1 MFFFSCFTSSIAFL
15 TQNLSKC
22 KPVYILFKIYT
33 AAMLCYAESI
43 NGYFL
48 VLPNVDLKLLLT
60 DAKRQKKGMS
70 GSGKSVRIRKF
81 STAIFVTNVVQEKE
95 TKIKPKI
102 AVEHD

>member
-1 MFFFSCFTSSIAFL
+1 
-15 TQNLSKC
+15 
-22 KPVYILFKIYT
+22 
-33 AAMLCYAESI
+33 MLCYAESI

-60 DAKRQKKGMS
+60 DAKRQKKRH
-70 GSGKSVRIRKF
+70 VRIGKKCPHQE
-81 STAIFVTNVVQEKE
+81 IFRRNFQEKE

>member
-1 MFFFSCFTSSIAFL
+1 
-15 TQNLSKC
+15 
-22 KPVYILFKIYT
+22 
-33 AAMLCYAESI
+33 MLCYAESI

-60 DAKRQKKGMS
+60 DAKRQKKACPDRE
-70 GSGKSVRIRKF
+70 SVRIRKF
-81 STAIFVTNVVQEKE
+81 SAAIFVTNVVQEKE

>member
-1 MFFFSCFTSSIAFL
+1 
-15 TQNLSKC
+15 
-22 KPVYILFKIYT
+22 
-33 AAMLCYAESI
+33 MLCYAESI

-60 DAKRQKKGMS
+60 DAKRQKKKGMS